1 MSFDPSEDFALIV
14 DGLEAATLSVS
25 GLADQSILNAH
36 RNQVTN
42 TEIEASNGKVR
53 QGDTVWQWPVSETP
67 TRPVLGSTI
76 TDGDGRVWVIIEINE
91 QVLSSKFSAVCRER
105 KVEEI
110 ADTLITIQVATY
122 SKGDHGALEPTWA
135 NVYTSVRAKVQPI
148 DQTLEVEHDADETA
162 DMYRIILAADLAID
176 TVSASYRVIDA
187 DDQVYS
193 IISYEQ
199 AGQID
204 VLPVIVAQ
212 RTGSSSSGS

>member
-1 MSFDPSEDFALIV
+1 MSFDPSGDFAEIV

-53 QGDTVWQWPVSETP
+53 QGDTVWQWPISETP

-76 TDGDGRVWVIIEINE
+76 TDGDGRAWTILQIHK
-91 QVLSSKFSAVCRER
+91 QVMSSKFSAVCRER

-110 ADTLITIQVATY
+110 AATLITIQVATY
-122 SKGDHGALEPTWA
+122 AKGTHGALEPTWA
-135 NVYTSVRAKVQPI
+135 NVYTEVRAKVQPV

-162 DMYRIILAADLAID
+162 DMYRIILAAELAIS
-176 TVSASYRVIDA
+176 TVTASYRVIDA
-187 DDQVYS
+187 DYQVYS
-193 IISYEQ
+193 ILSYEQ
-199 AGQID
+199 AGRID
-204 VLPVIVAQ
+204 TLPVIVAQ